1 VSFTR
6 VSDVFTGFL
15 VLIDSLTF
23 LASLSVQAGSPLNLA
38 AYLSSILLPPQ
49 GSAAQISLMAVY
61 HTDVLISTFAA
72 PYSPSPLS
80 TIAYLATTII
90 TVHSLAILVAEKA
103 ARDRSLPAPVFG
115 LAQEVEGIVIGLKST
130 LRIKS
135 SEEGI
140 VLELEHRRKSGRG
153 VLEWYFLPSNPSRAT
168 PQTYRETV
176 ILLDDHPL
184 FRKDIELPATS
195 DADLTDMTFS
205 LGLTERQ
212 REERDGVV
220 LPYMDAQRSG
230 APNEGGRILY
240 DMGVEDDFDDEE
252 DEI

>member
-1 VSFTR
+1 
-6 VSDVFTGFL
+6 
-15 VLIDSLTF
+15 
-23 LASLSVQAGSPLNLA
+23 VQAGSPLNLA

-49 GSAAQISLMAVY
+49 GSTVQISLVAVY
-61 HTDVLISTFAA
+61 HTDVPISTSATPYA
-72 PYSPSPLS
+72 PTPLS
-80 TIAYLATTII
+80 TISYLATTII
-90 TVHSLAILVAEKA
+90 KVHSLSILVAEKA

-115 LAQEVEGIVIGLKST
+115 LAQETEGIVLGLKPVSK
-130 LRIKS
+130 IKPN
-135 SEEGI
+135 ETGV

-153 VLEWYFLPSNPSRAT
+153 VLEWYILPSGSSWVT
-168 PQTYRETV
+168 PKTFRETV

-184 FRKDIELPATS
+184 FRKDLDLQPAS
-195 DADLTDMTFS
+195 DAGLSDMTFS

-212 REERDGVV
+212 REEREGVI

-230 APNEGGRILY
+230 ASNEGGRILY

>member
-1 VSFTR
+1 MLL
-6 VSDVFTGFL
+6 GLLIL
-15 VLIDSLTF
+15 VDSLSF
-23 LASLSVQAGSPLNLA
+23 LAHLSTQANSPLNLT
-38 AYLSSILLPPQ
+38 AYLSSILLPSQ
-49 GSAAQISLMAVY
+49 GSAAQVSLVAVY
-61 HTDVLISTFAA
+61 HTDVPVSTSAA
-72 PYSPSPLS
+72 PYSPTPLS
-80 TIAYLATTII
+80 TISYLATTII
-90 TVHSLAILVAEKA
+90 TVHSLAILIAEKA

-115 LAQEVEGIVIGLKST
+115 LAQEVEGIVIGLKPMS
-130 LRIKS
+130 RIKP
-135 SEEGI
+135 SESGV

-153 VLEWYFLPSNPSRAT
+153 ILDWYFLPSGASRAT
-168 PQTYRETV
+168 AQTFRETV

-184 FRKDIELPATS
+184 FRKDVELPPTA

-212 REERDGVV
+212 REEREGVV

-240 DMGVEDDFDDEE
+240 DMGIEDDFDDEE